1 MSYRCEDWYS
11 PEAKAQIELLNALG
25 ENLKRITANIKV
37 HIEISKV
44 DIETSDI
51 DNALYW
57 YHWGRLD
64 ASDRVLYCFARVSDD
79 LFIKERDALHN
90 SDMG

>member
-25 ENLKRITANIKV
+25 ENLKRMTANI
-37 HIEISKV
+37 KV

-79 LFIKERDALHN
+79 LFIKERDALRN

>member
-1 MSYRCEDWYS
+1 MSCRCEDWYS

-37 HIEISKV
+37 

-51 DNALYW
+51 DNAIYW
-57 YHWGRLD
+57 YHRGRLD

-79 LFIKERDALHN
+79 LFIKERDALRN

>member
-37 HIEISKV
+37 HIETSVV
-44 DIETSDI
+44 DDAIW
-51 DNALYW
+51 W
-57 YHWGRLD
+57 YHRGRLD
-64 ASDRVLYCFARVSDD
+64 ASDRVLYYFAKVSDD

>member
-25 ENLKRITANIKV
+25 ENLKRMTANI
-37 HIEISKV
+37 KV

-79 LFIKERDALHN
+79 LFIKERDATKSN
-90 SDMG
+90 PIPGRAQ